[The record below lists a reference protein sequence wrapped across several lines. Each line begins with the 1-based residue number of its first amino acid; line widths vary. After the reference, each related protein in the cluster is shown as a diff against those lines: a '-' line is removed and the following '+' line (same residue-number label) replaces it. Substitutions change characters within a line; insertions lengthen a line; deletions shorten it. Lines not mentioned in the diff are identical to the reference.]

1 MAPLLICSNRSKS
14 VCWGP
19 GAVSSTPVGVSQE
32 QSSEGEPPP
41 SIGCFFWCSPG
52 YVWISWQQCCSW
64 CASCQPVLL
73 SPSPRGSCQFVLQP
87 VCLCSGLPW
96 LGYRTLDLA
105 LLNFLRFVVRC
116 WPLLTIR
123 TSHLCLDWS
132 PRWWRDWSTSPVKRG
147 LMSWDCSACRRLRS
161 DIKNVSKYLKGENS
175 EDKMKLS
182 LVMSSARTRGSIW
195 ASGSTSVLCRWW
207 SIGTGCPEILCRLLL
222 GDLQKPSK
230 CVARQP
236 ALDGCTEARI
246 GPGDLQRSLP
256 TQAMLW
262 FCGHSL
268 YCPLQGSVFFHLRT
282 KSEFKFLS
290 YSYKMPLHLCFRS
303 HKTTYYWLFFF
314 NIVRIYYFLLKWNKR
329 QMKGTNTTGLRVKS
343 EKSFKGLPNLKWK
356 C

>member
-1 MAPLLICSNRSKS
+1 M
-14 VCWGP
+14 
-19 GAVSSTPVGVSQE
+19 STN
-32 QSSEGEPPP
+32 
-41 SIGCFFWCSPG
+41 W
-52 YVWISWQQCCSW
+52 
-64 CASCQPVLL
+64 
-73 SPSPRGSCQFVLQP
+73 
-87 VCLCSGLPW
+87 
-96 LGYRTLDLA
+96 
-105 LLNFLRFVVRC
+105 N
-116 WPLLTIR
+116 
-123 TSHLCLDWS
+123 
-132 PRWWRDWSTSPVKRG
+132 
-147 LMSWDCSACRRLRS
+147 
-161 DIKNVSKYLKGENS
+161 
-175 EDKMKLS
+175 
-182 LVMSSARTRGSIW
+182 TRGSISSGNSSLLWEWLSTGPESLWSHSPLRYLEALWTQSW
-195 ASGSTSVLCRWW
+195 AAYFKWPCLTRRV
-207 SIGTGCPEILCRLLL
+207 
-222 GDLQKPSK
+222 
-230 CVARQP
+230 
-236 ALDGCTEARI
+236 